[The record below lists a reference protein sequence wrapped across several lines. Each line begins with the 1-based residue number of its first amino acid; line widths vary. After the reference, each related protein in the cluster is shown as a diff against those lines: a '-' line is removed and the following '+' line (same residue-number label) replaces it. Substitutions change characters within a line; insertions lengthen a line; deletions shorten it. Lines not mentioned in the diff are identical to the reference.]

1 MDKGIGIE
9 MENVQDFASD
19 WPPSMIL
26 SEKL

>member
-1 MDKGIGIE
+1 MEKYIGID